1 MAAEF
6 HKMYYFGCFEHQK
19 AECHL
24 AIIMPLYKR
33 EGRFS
38 LEADISKTSHQ

>member
-6 HKMYYFGCFEHQK
+6 HKMYYFGCFEHQR

-24 AIIMPLYKR
+24 VPLYKR